1 MSSMIRSLAR
11 NRAKQNMK
19 NNGMTKICKGDFF
32 ANNWRYYVVSSKRRT
47 K

>member
-19 NNGMTKICKGDFF
+19 KSGMVKICKGDFF
-32 ANNWRYYVVSSKRRT
+32 AKNWRYYVVSSKRRV